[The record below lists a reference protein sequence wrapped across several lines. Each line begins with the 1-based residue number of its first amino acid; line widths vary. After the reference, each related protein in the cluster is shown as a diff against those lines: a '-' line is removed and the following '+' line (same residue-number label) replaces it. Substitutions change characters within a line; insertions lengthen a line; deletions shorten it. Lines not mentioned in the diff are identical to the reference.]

1 MIEWP
6 LKWPFLF
13 LCITGDALATEY
25 STDPVLE
32 LSHAAVSTKS
42 LFHVYVNKV
51 VVVVFWKYDVF
62 EFNEPSVVSFPQK
75 VVDDDSLSVEVFFC
89 QTASEATSFVSRR
102 RKPSGRIG
110 GNIAGLSTWQ
120 FVCRYLQGPTS

>member
-6 LKWPFLF
+6 LKGPFCFFVLQAMP
-13 LCITGDALATEY
+13 IATEY

-42 LFHVYVNKV
+42 LFHVHVNKV
-51 VVVVFWKYDVF
+51 VVVVFWEYDVF

-75 VVDDDSLSVEVFFC
+75 VVDDDSLSVEFFFR
-89 QTASEATSFVSRR
+89 QTASEATFC
-102 RKPSGRIG
+102 
-110 GNIAGLSTWQ
+110 L
-120 FVCRYLQGPTS
+120 YLGDVNHLDASAAI